1 MAAAASQSV
10 VGVDVGGTFT
20 DCIGFDAAT
29 GEVHIAKLPTTLDDQ
44 SRAVVGGITK
54 TAIWLSERV

>member
-1 MAAAASQSV
+1 MDPAASQSV

-44 SRAVVGGITK
+44 SRAVVGDI
-54 TAIWLSERV
+54 E